1 MDSENTLR
9 ITRREFLT
17 ITGVAVAGLAVG
29 CKQPQGTQAPSNTS
43 KFPTATI
50 LPAPAGSPDMILR
63 NGKVITMDTADSII
77 QAVAVKDG
85 SIQAVG
91 SNEAIDA
98 LKDPETQVIELAG
111 RVLTPGLIDP
121 HLHLQIWGT
130 LDMIY
135 IPFLP
140 PEVNNIPD
148 MQKKL
153 AEVVAQTPPG
163 EWIQG
168 YYYRLDELRLPT
180 GQELDL
186 VSPNNPVFMV
196 QQGGHLAAINNQ
208 ALQMANITADTPDPT
223 GGTIIRDKNGNPTGE
238 LYGHHAMDLV
248 RKVIPQRPPE
258 LAREGIRKPQPLLV
272 TTGVT
277 SFSDVYVRGLENV
290 QAYREAGEA
299 GDMIVRGAVYP
310 ILEYP
315 KDLEG
320 ALKLEPFNS
329 PFMRLGG
336 FKLQIDGQAPT
347 AYCHEP
353 HDGITWDKPYWEPE
367 AFKRTVCALHDAGHQ
382 ICVHA
387 IGDAGVDLVLD
398 AYEAAMNANPRP
410 DPRHRIEHC
419 VLTTPEA
426 TQRIRDLGV
435 IVSDTSSFIHMAGD
449 YWVKLFGKKRIQRL
463 LVTREWLDAGI
474 HLALN
479 SDYPTTL
486 GYAPQMNM
494 AVAMERRTAH
504 NNVINEDQKITV
516 QEALRAHTIGA
527 AYAGFEEGIKGSI
540 EPGKLADLAVWTN
553 DPYSVSAEELAAM
566 TMDMTI
572 VGGKIIYQAT

>member
-1 MDSENTLR
+1 
-9 ITRREFLT
+9 
-17 ITGVAVAGLAVG
+17 
-29 CKQPQGTQAPSNTS
+29 
-43 KFPTATI
+43 
-50 LPAPAGSPDMILR
+50 
-63 NGKVITMDTADSII
+63 
-77 QAVAVKDG
+77 
-85 SIQAVG
+85 
-91 SNEAIDA
+91 
-98 LKDPETQVIELAG
+98 
-111 RVLTPGLIDP
+111 
-121 HLHLQIWGT
+121 
-130 LDMIY
+130 
-135 IPFLP
+135 
-140 PEVNNIPD
+140 
-148 MQKKL
+148 
-153 AEVVAQTPPG
+153 
-163 EWIQG
+163 
-168 YYYRLDELRLPT
+168 
-180 GQELDL
+180 
-186 VSPNNPVFMV
+186 
-196 QQGGHLAAINNQ
+196 
-208 ALQMANITADTPDPT
+208 
-223 GGTIIRDKNGNPTGE
+223 
-238 LYGHHAMDLV
+238 
-248 RKVIPQRPPE
+248 
-258 LAREGIRKPQPLLV
+258 
-272 TTGVT
+272 VT

-290 QAYREAGEA
+290 KAYREAGEA
-299 GDMIVRGAVYP
+299 GDMIIRGAVYP

-367 AFKRTVCALHDAGHQ
+367 AFKKTVSALHDAGHQ

-540 EPGKLADLAVWTN
+540 EPGKLADLAVWAN

-572 VGGKIIYQAT
+572 MGGKIIYQAT